1 MQSKRIWMPIIT
13 GSLFIAQISLIT
25 GCGNETKNEVTTIDS
40 FQVISPVIVDTS
52 YQEQYVAEIQSLQNV
67 EIRAKVRGYIEQIH
81 VDEGKMVREG
91 DILFTLSSRAF
102 QENIIKANAAIKSI
116 QAELKVVEVEI
127 KNTKLL
133 LEKNIVSNTE
143 MEMLMAKK
151 EAILAKMEE
160 EKSSLALA
168 ELNLSYTRIRAP
180 FTGVINRIPN
190 KKGSLVEEGTLLTS
204 LSDNREVFAYFNLS
218 ESDYL
223 NYIGN
228 KEQGLQ
234 VVDLMLANNQ
244 LYSFKGK
251 IEATESEFDQSSGNI
266 AFRARFPNPQQ
277 LLKHG
282 SNGKILVTKPLK
294 NAMLIPLKSTFEI
307 QDKIY
312 VFTVDDEQVV
322 KQQQIIPKLRIP
334 HFYVIDK
341 GLQSNSKLLFEGA
354 ESLKNGDKIY
364 PITLPQNE
372 LMRLADQF

>member
-1 MQSKRIWMPIIT
+1 MQSKRFWMLAIASSLLILQTII
-13 GSLFIAQISLIT
+13 IS
-25 GCGNETKNEVTTIDS
+25 GCSSETPTNETVVDS
-40 FQVISPVIVDTS
+40 FQVITPILVDTS

-91 DILFTLSSRAF
+91 DILFTLIGRAF
-102 QENIIKANAAIKSI
+102 QENIIKANAAIKSR

-223 NYIGN
+223 NYISN
-228 KEQGLQ
+228 KEKGPQ

-244 LYSFKGK
+244 LYTFKGK
-251 IEATESEFDQSSGNI
+251 IEATESEFDQTSGNI

-294 NAMLIPLKSTFEI
+294 NALLIPLKSTFEI
-307 QDKIY
+307 QDKVY
-312 VFTVDDEQVV
+312 VFTIDENQQV

-334 HFYVIDK
+334 HFYVVDK
-341 GLQSNSKLLFEGA
+341 GIDVNSKVLFEGA
-354 ESLKNGDKIY
+354 ENLKNGDKIY
-364 PITLPQNE
+364 PITLPKNE
-372 LMRLADQF
+372 LMQLVDKF

>member
-1 MQSKRIWMPIIT
+1 MQSKRIWMLAIASSLLISQTII
-13 GSLFIAQISLIT
+13 IS
-25 GCGNETKNEVTTIDS
+25 GCSSETPTNETVVDS
-40 FQVISPVIVDTS
+40 FQVITPILVDTS

-91 DILFTLSSRAF
+91 DILFTLIGRAF

-223 NYIGN
+223 NYISN
-228 KEQGLQ
+228 KEKGPQ

-244 LYSFKGK
+244 LYTFKGK
-251 IEATESEFDQSSGNI
+251 IEATESEFDQTSGNI

-294 NAMLIPLKSTFEI
+294 NALLIPLKSTFEI
-307 QDKIY
+307 QDKVY
-312 VFTVDDEQVV
+312 VFTIDENQQV

-334 HFYVIDK
+334 HFYVVDK
-341 GLQSNSKLLFEGA
+341 GIDVNSKVLFEGA
-354 ESLKNGDKIY
+354 ENLKNGDKIY
-364 PITLPQNE
+364 PITLPKNE
-372 LMRLADQF
+372 LMRLVDQF

>member
-1 MQSKRIWMPIIT
+1 MLAIASSLLISQTII
-13 GSLFIAQISLIT
+13 IS
-25 GCGNETKNEVTTIDS
+25 GCSSETPTNETVVDS
-40 FQVISPVIVDTS
+40 FQVITPILVDTS

-91 DILFTLSSRAF
+91 DILFTLIGRAF

-223 NYIGN
+223 NYISN
-228 KEQGLQ
+228 KEKGPQ

-244 LYSFKGK
+244 LYTFKGK
-251 IEATESEFDQSSGNI
+251 IEATESEFDQTSGNI

-294 NAMLIPLKSTFEI
+294 NALLIPLKSTFEI
-307 QDKIY
+307 QDKVY
-312 VFTVDDEQVV
+312 VFTIEENQQV

-334 HFYVIDK
+334 HFYVVDK
-341 GLQSNSKLLFEGA
+341 GIDVNSKVLFEGA
-354 ESLKNGDKIY
+354 ENLKNGDKIY
-364 PITLPQNE
+364 PITLPKNE
-372 LMRLADQF
+372 LMRLVDQF